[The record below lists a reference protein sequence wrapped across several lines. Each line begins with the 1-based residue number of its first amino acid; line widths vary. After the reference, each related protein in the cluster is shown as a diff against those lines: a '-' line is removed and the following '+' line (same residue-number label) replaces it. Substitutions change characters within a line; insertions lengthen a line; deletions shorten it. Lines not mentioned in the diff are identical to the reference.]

1 MDPKTTLMP
10 KKFDLIDSNNFAEQ
24 GLGAGVEALL
34 DVLEVVRR
42 KLAGRLELESKW
54 LIFSFNVL
62 VKIFHP
68 GYPMIVLGI
77 DLTSTILYCIQNTH
91 IMNKNLLI

>member
-42 KLAGRLELESKW
+42 KLAERLELESKW

-68 GYPMIVLGI
+68 GYPMIVLGS
-77 DLTSTILYCIQNTH
+77 DLTSTILHCIQNTH
-91 IMNKNLLI
+91 IMNKSLLI